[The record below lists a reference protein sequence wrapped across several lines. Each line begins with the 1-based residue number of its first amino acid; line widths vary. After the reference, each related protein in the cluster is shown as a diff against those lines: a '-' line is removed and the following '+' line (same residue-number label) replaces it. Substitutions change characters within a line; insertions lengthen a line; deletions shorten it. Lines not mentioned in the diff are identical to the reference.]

1 MRPRGN
7 GANNNTI
14 ATKTLS
20 WTLEDRKQAH
30 AQNLRT
36 WVAKGVETAEPWQH
50 SVKESTNKSLSGGR
64 ISRLLGTP
72 YTGRQF
78 DQSISEFTEWS
89 AERSHKF
96 DCEYEETSIQY
107 DKDLNYKH
115 GPLHNVPAHG
125 CDCQSVLGYKGQALG
140 NDLKRGADNLNHTI
154 SLDALTYEVEDSY
167 EGLVEEVSWDEVL
180 DTYQDEEVYDY
191 DAPTNRS
198 EVLGWAEQVTKPESW
213 EACLLW
219 AHGKTFS
226 DTATIQ
232 GVSKSTAQSRIERTL
247 GRLQVKVRTQ
257 HT

>member
-36 WVAKGVETAEPWQH
+36 WAAEGVETAEPWQH
-50 SVKESTNKSLSGGR
+50 SVKEDPRGCHSYPTKEPVKDYLNYAQG
-64 ISRLLGTP
+64 
-72 YTGRQF
+72 
-78 DQSISEFTEWS
+78 WW
-89 AERSHKF
+89 
-96 DCEYEETSIQY
+96 EYQETSIQY
-107 DKDLNYKH
+107 DKDLNYQH

-125 CDCQSVLGYKGQALG
+125 CDCQSILGYKGQALG

-180 DTYQDEEVYDY
+180 DTYQGEEVYDY

-219 AHGKTFS
+219 AHGKTLS
-226 DTATIQ
+226 EIGVVQDT
-232 GVSKSTAQSRIERTL
+232 SKVTAQKRVERTL
-247 GRLQVKVRTQ
+247 ARLQTKVYTQ